1 LCLLSRPCDVR
12 GASYQKESGINSN
25 EIDDPWG
32 QADCLQGLADCDLAR
47 NDDERAHDRYDR
59 AFELYKSVGGD
70 MLGQGNCRKA
80 QGDIALKRGC
90 WEKAE
95 WYYKRANIYHE
106 PLHNVV
112 CLANLEK
119 GFGDIA
125 RGKQQYIDAITHY
138 CRALGFYGKAHNV
151 SGEAYCMKSLADTH
165 LAALEYPEAKRVY
178 ERARRL
184 FNQLDTPVG
193 QIQSAACLKGLGDV
207 ADGQEDYSQ
216 AQKRYLQALPHFQ
229 EHNDAVGE
237 AYCLRALGEVEL
249 RLAVPARQGAVERF
263 TLAAQLFQQ
272 SHKRNS
278 AAACLLRA
286 GQVAKAMEDTVKATC
301 YLQKA
306 LQIFDALGDQKR
318 MQETQQ
324 LLDDIEAARR
334 D

>member
-95 WYYKRANIYHE
+95 WYYKQANIYHE

-125 RGKQQYIDAITHY
+125 RGKQQYRDAISHY
-138 CRALGFYGKAHNV
+138 RRALELYRETKNV
-151 SGEAYCMKSLADTH
+151 MGEAYCMKSLADTH
-165 LAALEYPEAKRVY
+165 LTALDYSEAQRVY

-184 FNQLDTPVG
+184 FHQLDTPVG
-193 QIQSAACLKGLGDV
+193 QIQAAACIKGLGDV
-207 ADGQEDYSQ
+207 AVGQGDYSQ

-249 RLAVPARQGAVERF
+249 ALPVPSSQVAAEYFFR
-263 TLAAQLFQQ
+263 AAQLFHQA
-272 SHKRNS
+272 HRRH
-278 AAACLLRA
+278 AEAACL
-286 GQVAKAMEDTVKATC
+286 K
-301 YLQKA
+301 KA
-306 LQIFDALGDQKR
+306 LQLSTALADQER
-318 MQETQQ
+318 TQEIQR
-324 LLDDIEAARR
+324 LLDAVDAAGPNQ
-334 D
+334 DT